1 MKTKKTTSRKIN
13 RSMNDNRSINDKN
26 KTEEKTEELEFTKGL
41 LEKYQSLCK
50 KILRD
55 WSRTIYE
62 WKISFYIGLLLNL
75 AFFLLGIILG
85 INIK

>member
-26 KTEEKTEELEFTKGL
+26 KTEELEFTKGL

-50 KILRD
+50 KILRG
-55 WSRTIYE
+55 WSQTIYE

-85 INIK
+85 INIMSYL